1 VIVVPGEPIA
11 QGRPKF
17 STKDGYY
24 RAYDPPASREYKQ
37 VVLLHA
43 LRQMRRREPME
54 GPLSLSV
61 RVYRSV
67 PTSWSEKRKRMA
79 YAGQIR
85 PVSRP
90 DTDNYV
96 KGVLDSL
103 EGVVFQN
110 DSQVVEYHEPFGKW
124 YSDRPRIEIEVKE
137 IRDGI

>member
-1 VIVVPGEPIA
+1 
-11 QGRPKF
+11 
-17 STKDGYY
+17 
-24 RAYDPPASREYKQ
+24 
-37 VVLLHA
+37 
-43 LRQMRRREPME
+43 
-54 GPLSLSV
+54 
-61 RVYRSV
+61 
-67 PTSWSEKRKRMA
+67 MA

-124 YSDRPRIEIEVKE
+124 YSDRPRVEIEVKE
-137 IRDGI
+137 ILDE